1 MPRDELKCFLRQGKI
16 ARIDVSKILDG
27 NACVRGQSIKVCFF
41 VEDAP
46 LDQDPVSGNA
56 DLARVA
62 FRRGQQ
68 RSWKHAAQAIQLD
81 SRPYSARC
89 GWVVARLLKAH
100 TACERGFKTPGR
112 VRQSAETR
120 LRIPAKLPCPPS
132 HGHLTATPRYNGT
145 RIRPRMVYKTRT
157 RNPHMMQPQMVSS
170 FNNRLRNLAFAAAS
184 AVWCVASAAS
194 PVQAQGAPAVAP
206 QPASPP
212 VIVPQPA
219 APQAV
224 PGFWDP
230 RRRPDRP
237 DLSRLTVIRFLT
249 ETDYPPFN
257 FTGPDG
263 NPAGFNVD
271 LARMIC
277 EEIKVACTIQMRRFE
292 TLVDAINGNRGDAI
306 IASLAVTPQLR
317 AKLDFSDPYYRAPAR
332 FVSRRDA
339 VMAEVRPEYLEG
351 KKVGAIA
358 GSSHEA
364 YLKTL
369 FTDAQLVSFPNDEAL
384 RLALRRGE
392 VDFIFGDAISLA
404 FWVNGT
410 DSVDCC
416 AFSGGPFTESRYF
429 GEGVGIGVKR
439 GNDLLRQALNWAMFR
454 LWEKGR
460 YTDLWLRYFSVSP
473 F

>member
-1 MPRDELKCFLRQGKI
+1 M
-16 ARIDVSKILDG
+16 AV
-27 NACVRGQSIKVCFF
+27 
-41 VEDAP
+41 
-46 LDQDPVSGNA
+46 
-56 DLARVA
+56 
-62 FRRGQQ
+62 
-68 RSWKHAAQAIQLD
+68 
-81 SRPYSARC
+81 
-89 GWVVARLLKAH
+89 LLCA
-100 TACERGFKTPGR
+100 
-112 VRQSAETR
+112 V
-120 LRIPAKLPCPPS
+120 
-132 HGHLTATPRYNGT
+132 
-145 RIRPRMVYKTRT
+145 
-157 RNPHMMQPQMVSS
+157 
-170 FNNRLRNLAFAAAS
+170 LAFAFALAPPAA
-184 AVWCVASAAS
+184 
-194 PVQAQGAPAVAP
+194 AQTPPAAPA
-206 QPASPP
+206 QPNA
-212 VIVPQPA
+212 A

-230 RRRPDRP
+230 RRRPERP

-271 LARMIC
+271 FARMIC

-292 TLVDAINGNRGDAI
+292 TLVDAINSNRGDAI
-306 IASLAVTPQLR
+306 IASLAVTPQMR
-317 AKLDFSDPYYRAPAR
+317 AKLDFSDPYYRTPAR

-339 VMAEVRPEYLEG
+339 VMAQVRPEDLEG
-351 KKVGAIA
+351 KKVGVIA

-364 YLKTL
+364 YLKNL
-369 FTDAQLVSFPNDEAL
+369 FTDAQIVGFPNDETL

-404 FWVNGT
+404 FWINGT
-410 DSVDCC
+410 DSAECC
-416 AFSGGPFTESRYF
+416 AFSGGPFVESRYF
-429 GEGVGIGVKR
+429 GEGIGIGVKK